1 MSSIFLKLRTWWETA
16 DRTQKVVSLF
26 GCAFLLAILGATFF
40 FASRPKYELLYAGL
54 TQKDMGMVTEELGK
68 AGIPN
73 RYDVRG
79 NVEVPSDRKPEAQA
93 VLARANA
100 LPSSGHGG
108 YADFEKMGWM
118 NTPSVERE
126 RIKAAIEGELAKSV
140 EQVQGVASAR
150 VHITPG
156 DDSRFMSDRK
166 PPTASIFV
174 TQDGQGGI
182 GPEEARAIARL
193 VANAVPK
200 LNMKHIAVISNEGL
214 TLWDGQT
221 EQGADGRAAGK
232 VQAEIQE
239 SKRREQEIQQK
250 LDAVLGRGNAVV
262 SVDLTMDFDQT
273 SQTETIVTPSDGPIS
288 FEQTKEQMGP
298 GEAGGAGADTFGS
311 NTTGG
316 SPAGPGEGGAK
327 AGYTSEQTAKQFD
340 RNVTRRNTE
349 KAVGTIK
356 TMSIN
361 VLVNK
366 SKVEDV
372 GPVNEFLDGYL
383 GPNLDQPGFKASVT
397 SLEFDTTTAKKSE
410 EASAAVASQA
420 RLQQLISILPIAAL
434 LLVGFMVVK
443 AIGKA
448 VKPNV
453 MVAAMPDGTMMPV
466 GMGGA
471 NAGAPALAPGT
482 TRVVGPDGREMVQVA
497 GGPLLDPETGEP
509 IESIAERVDVPL
521 EQIKKM
527 SQERPDVVAMLLKSW
542 LLEERR

>member
-26 GCAFLLAILGATFF
+26 GGAFLIAILGLTFF

-54 TQKDMGMVTEELGK
+54 TQKDMGMVTDELGK
-68 AGIPN
+68 AGIPH

-79 NVEVPSDRKPEAQA
+79 NVEVPSDTKPEAQA
-93 VLARANA
+93 ILARANA

-118 NTPSVERE
+118 NTPTVERE

-140 EQVQGVASAR
+140 EQVEGVATAR

-156 DDSRFMSDRK
+156 DESRFMSDRK
-166 PPTASIFV
+166 PPTASVFV
-174 TQDGQGGI
+174 TQDGNGGI
-182 GPEEARAIARL
+182 GPDEARAIARL

-200 LNMKHIAVISNEGL
+200 LEMKNIAVISNEGM

-273 SQTETIVTPSDGPIS
+273 SQSETIVTPSEGPIS
-288 FEQTKEQMGP
+288 FEQVKEQMGP
-298 GEAGGAGADTFGS
+298 NEAGDTAGDPFNANAGGGAAGGPAA
-311 NTTGG
+311 GG
-316 SPAGPGEGGAK
+316 SK
-327 AGYTSEQTAKQFD
+327 AGYSSEQTAKEFD

-366 SKVEDV
+366 SKVEDA

-383 GPNLDQPGFKASVT
+383 GPNLDQPGFQATVT
-397 SLEFDTTTAKKSE
+397 SLEFDTSGVKKSE
-410 EASAAVASQA
+410 EAFSAASSQA
-420 RLQQLISILPIAAL
+420 RLQQLIAILPIAAL

-453 MVAAMPDGTMMPV
+453 MVAAMPDGTMVP
-466 GMGGA
+466 MGVAAANPGA
-471 NAGAPALAPGT
+471 QALGAGAS
-482 TRVVGPDGREMVQVA
+482 RVVGPDGRELVQVHN
-497 GGPLLDPETGEP
+497 GPMLDPDTGEP